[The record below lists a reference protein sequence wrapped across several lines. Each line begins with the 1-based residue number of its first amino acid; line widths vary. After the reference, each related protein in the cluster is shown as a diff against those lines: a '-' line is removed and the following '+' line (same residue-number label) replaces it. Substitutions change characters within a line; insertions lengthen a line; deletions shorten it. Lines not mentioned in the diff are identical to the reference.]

1 MNPPIRRALTC
12 CLALAALL
20 AATAPPR
27 VALAAAPL
35 PADRL
40 QFGVSSEPGDLGWMT
55 GSGVPWRYR
64 YQYLAGGVN
73 TGHGWETWQDPAKPP
88 GEFALDYM
96 HQSAPS
102 FIPVLTYYELLQSSP
117 ASGGDESSKDFSNL
131 NNTATMHAYYTN
143 FILLMQRAAAFG
155 GQVVVH
161 VEPDLWGYL
170 QQRAAGH
177 DASSLGA
184 SVQSSGVADVSGIP
198 DTVQGFAG
206 ALLHLRDH
214 YAPNVVM
221 AVHAS
226 MWSSGIDVASNT
238 DPSINVAALADRTA
252 AFLGSAGLSSNPWG
266 GTWDAVFNDVDDHDA
281 GWWEAQGADN
291 ASFTHWWDASN
302 TRFPNFARYLGW
314 VAELHAR
321 SGRPQ
326 VVWQVPVGNQVY
338 LTMNNTCG
346 HYQDNV
352 AEYFVAH
359 AADLHAAGLVAV
371 LFGAGNSCQTTN
383 TDAMHDGVTNNNGKP
398 TSDAAGGCNACNT
411 RQATVSD
418 DDGGFLRA
426 AVAAYY
432 AGVPIPGPKGGGG
445 ASGQPSAPAS
455 TITSQPAALAPGGA
469 AAPPTAAPT
478 PATTPQDDPAGLGPR
493 MHSAPFLAPPG
504 ATPAPGAAARSS
516 WTAQATMLLTAAL
529 AGASAIA
536 AVWWRRRRPR
546 ALPVEP
552 AT

>member
-1 MNPPIRRALTC
+1 MNRRLCRAL
-12 CLALAALL
+12 A
-20 AATAPPR
+20 
-27 VALAAAPL
+27 VALAIVVTSVLLAPVRTGLAAASL
-35 PADRL
+35 PGDRL
-40 QFGVSSEPGDLGWMT
+40 HFGVSSGPGDLGWMT

-88 GEFALDYM
+88 GQFALDYM
-96 HQSAPS
+96 RQSAPS
-102 FIPVLTYYELLQSSP
+102 YIPVLTYYELLQSGP

-131 NNTATMHAYYTN
+131 NNAATMHAYYTN
-143 FILLMQRAAAFG
+143 FVLLMQRAAAFD

-177 DASSLGA
+177 DASTLSA
-184 SVQSSGVADVSGIP
+184 SVQSSGAADVSGIP

-206 ALLHLRDH
+206 ALLRLRDH

-238 DPSINVAALADRTA
+238 SASVDVTAQADSTA
-252 AFLGSAGLSSNPWG
+252 AFLGSAGLSANPWG

-291 ASFTHWWDASN
+291 ASFTHWWDSSN
-302 TRFPNFARYLGW
+302 TRFPNFARYLRW

-326 VVWQVPVGNQVY
+326 VVWQVPIGNQVY

-383 TDAMHDGVTNNNGKP
+383 TDAMHDGTTNNGGRP
-398 TSDAAGGCNACNT
+398 TSDTAGWCNACNT
-411 RQATVSD
+411 RQSTVSD

-426 AVAAYY
+426 AVGAYY
-432 AGVPIPGPKGGGG
+432 AGAPIPGGTSAPPPQPPAAVPSSQPPALTAGG
-445 ASGQPSAPAS
+445 APAS
-455 TITSQPAALAPGGA
+455 QPSPS
-469 AAPPTAAPT
+469 AAPT
-478 PATTPQDDPAGLGPR
+478 PGEDPAGLGPR
-493 MHSAPFLAPPG
+493 WHAAPFSVTSVSRVIVAAHDDARGSGLATVLLAAAVAG
-504 ATPAPGAAARSS
+504 GGAAA
-516 WTAQATMLLTAAL
+516 AL
-529 AGASAIA
+529 
-536 AVWWRRRRPR
+536 VWRRRQRRPV
-546 ALPVEP
+546 AHP
-552 AT
+552 AGTG

>member
-1 MNPPIRRALTC
+1 VLI
-12 CLALAALL
+12 ALL
-20 AATAPPR
+20 VATAPAHD
-27 VALAAAPL
+27 ALAAAPL
-35 PADRL
+35 PADRIH
-40 QFGVSSEPGDLGWMT
+40 FGVSSGPGDLGWMT

-88 GEFALDYM
+88 GQFALDYM
-96 HQSAPS
+96 RQSAPGY
-102 FIPVLTYYELLQSSP
+102 IPVLTYYELLQSSP
-117 ASGGDESSKDFSNL
+117 ASGGDESSRDFSNL

-143 FILLMQRAAAFG
+143 FILLMQRAATFG

-177 DASSLGA
+177 DASALSA
-184 SVQSSGVADVSGIP
+184 SVQSSGVADLGGIP
-198 DTVQGFAG
+198 NTVQGFAG

-214 YAPNVVM
+214 YAANVVM

-238 DPSINVAALADRTA
+238 DPSIDVAALADRTA
-252 AFLGSAGLSSNPWG
+252 TFLGSAGLSSNPWG
-266 GTWDAVFNDVDDHDA
+266 STWDVVFNDVDDHDA

-291 ASFTHWWDASN
+291 PSFTHWWDTSN
-302 TRFPNFARYLGW
+302 TRFPNFARYLHW

-326 VVWQVPVGNQVY
+326 VVWQVPVGNQVF

-352 AEYFVAH
+352 AEYFIAH
-359 AADLHAAGLVAV
+359 TGDLHAAGLVAV
-371 LFGAGNSCQTTN
+371 LFGAGNGCQTTN
-383 TDAMHDGVTNNNGKP
+383 TDAAHDGVTNNNGQP

-411 RQATVSD
+411 RTSTVSD
-418 DDGGFLRA
+418 DDGGFLRV
-426 AVAAYY
+426 AVGAYY
-432 AGVPIPGPKGGGG
+432 AGAPIPAPGGGG
-445 ASGQPSAPAS
+445 SRTGQPPAPGSSSASP
-455 TITSQPAALAPGGA
+455 PAALAAGGA
-469 AAPPTAAPT
+469 VATPPAAPT

-493 MHSAPFLAPPG
+493 VHAAPFLAPPV
-504 ATPAPGAAARSS
+504 AARAVPSPARS
-516 WTAQATMLLTAAL
+516 PWPVEVRMLLTVAL

-536 AVWWRRRRPR
+536 VVWWRRRRPP

-552 AT
+552 VT